1 MHVPAEINRAN
12 GHDVRIKWRDGAETL
27 HPARELRLACPCA
40 QCVEE
45 MTGRRMLDASRIPQ
59 DVHPVSIHVVGRY
72 ALGIAFSDGHSSG
85 IFTFDLMRSTGKAV
99 ASPLTPDSTMGEVL
113 EHYPS
118 AKSALFRKYHVGGC
132 QSCGYE
138 PTDKLGEVLKKH
150 NVLDVQGAIR
160 YIEESESLNAKIHIE
175 PAELKEL
182 LHGPKPP
189 RLLDVRTPEEWAI
202 AKIPGAELVDQKLAQ
217 EIMEGWDKDT
227 PIVMYCHV
235 GERSLDTASFL
246 IGHGF
251 SNVRSLSGGI
261 EAWSEKVDPSIPR
274 Y

>member
-1 MHVPAEINRAN
+1 MNVPAEINRAN
-12 GHDVRIKWRDGAETL
+12 EHDVRIKWRDGAETL
-27 HPARELRLACPCA
+27 HPARDLRLACPCA
-40 QCVEE
+40 QCIEE
-45 MTGRRMLDASRIPQ
+45 MTGKRMLDPSSVPT
-59 DVHPVSIHVVGRY
+59 DVHPVEIKIVGRY

-85 IFTFDLMRSTGKAV
+85 IFGFDLLRQTGRPV
-99 ASPLTPDSTMGEVL
+99 RSPLTAESTMGEVL
-113 EHYPS
+113 EKYPS

-138 PTDKLGEVLKKH
+138 PGDKLGEVLKKH

-160 YIEESESLNAKIHIE
+160 YIEESESLNAKVRIQ

-189 RLLDVRTPEEWAI
+189 RLLDVRTPEEWEICRI
-202 AKIPGAELVDQKLAQ
+202 AGAELVDQKLAQ
-217 EIMEGWDKDT
+217 EIMERWDKDT

-235 GERSLDTASFL
+235 GERSLETASFL

-251 SNVRSLSGGI
+251 SNVRSLDGGI
-261 EAWSEKVDPSIPR
+261 EAWSEKVDSTVPK